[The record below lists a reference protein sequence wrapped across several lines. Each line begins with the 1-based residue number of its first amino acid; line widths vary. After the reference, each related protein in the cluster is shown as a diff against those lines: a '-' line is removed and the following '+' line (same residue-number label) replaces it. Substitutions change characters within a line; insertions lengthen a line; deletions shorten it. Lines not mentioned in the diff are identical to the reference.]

1 MYPVLYKADETDFT
15 SLGLGTMRDAI
26 KCLVTEERNG
36 IFELEMEYPANG
48 LHFNDMEEGML
59 LKAKPNDNS
68 EPQRF
73 RIYKIEKSFN
83 GRVTVYAEHISY
95 ALNEYPVD
103 EFDKQITGSPQQ
115 LWNQIRSLA
124 LPSASFPFTFEVD
137 GSFGS
142 DGTVDIQKPCSLRSL
157 LGGSEGSI
165 LDAYSGEYEFDNEC
179 VIFHK
184 NRGVSDDDSMVT
196 IRYGKNLTGFDLDIS
211 TENMFTQ
218 VFPYARKTESFL
230 LGDVDGDGEITSTD
244 ASLALQ
250 AAIGTGTLTREQ
262 KIRADI
268 DHDGEISTSDAQA
281 ISSMVQ
287 KIANNE
293 YPSATTG
300 TLERYIFASADRTQ
314 RIIVLDDGDQ
324 TNPTPLSQKYGF
336 TKTKF
341 LDLTDV
347 FDSDY
352 NITEADVMEQA
363 ENYISTASRIK
374 EPKVSLSVSFQPLG
388 GTSSDDI
395 RSKIEKVGLCDSVRV
410 VYPRY
415 GFDKKLKVN
424 RTVFDVL
431 LERYKSMDIGD
442 PKSNFADT
450 IREQLY
456 SD

>member
-1 MYPVLYKADETDFT
+1 MYPVLYKADETDFS

-83 GRVTVYAEHISY
+83 GRVNVYAEHISY

-184 NRGVSDDDSMVT
+184 NRGASDDDSTVT

-211 TENMFTQ
+211 TEGMFTQ
-218 VFPYARKTESFL
+218 VFPYARKTYH
-230 LGDVDGDGEITSTD
+230 LGDVDGDGEITSAD
-244 ASLALQ
+244 AELAMRQ
-250 AAIGTGTLTREQ
+250 AIGQTTLTPAQ
-262 KIRADI
+262 KIRADMDKNGVI
-268 DHDGEISTSDAQA
+268 TTDDARAIQRIVNGET
-281 ISSMVQ
+281 
-287 KIANNE
+287 
-293 YPSATTG
+293 PSATEETPDI
-300 TLERYIFASADRTQ
+300 YIFAADDNHRSD
-314 RIIVLDDGDQ
+314 RIIQLRESPDNRSGLL
-324 TNPTPLSQKYGF
+324 LSEKYGF
-336 TKTKF
+336 VRTKY

-347 FDSDY
+347 FDSDHY
-352 NITEADVMEQA
+352 ITEQDVQDA
-363 ENYISTASRIK
+363 ANNYISTASRIK
-374 EPKVSLSVSFQPLG
+374 EPKVSLTVSFQPLG
-388 GTSSDDI
+388 AALSDDI